1 MSQSFEW
8 FDKLTTAA
16 ESTDEGRLFKAA
28 GFDLHHTGGGCTAW
42 RRAAVDGYHILVTD
56 STGTDHRLGD
66 SYVIDAAHPDRW
78 LIGLHLDDGDH
89 LESSD
94 AATVVEAIE
103 AAGRL
108 DEAARRFSPDGDQ
121 LVPSSPKTSA
131 ATIAAM
137 LSELIETHMLK
148 CDEAFPHPVDCPAH
162 VISEVHKTAA
172 WIQSIRTSG
181 TGAGHLIELS
191 LDDDTS
197 FHIRVEEA

>member
-8 FDKLTTAA
+8 FDELTTAA

-28 GFDLHHTGGGCTAW
+28 CFELHHTGGGCTAW
-42 RRAAVDGYHILVTD
+42 RRATVDGYHILVTD

-66 SYVIDAAHPDRW
+66 SYVIDAARPDRW

-89 LESSD
+89 LESFD
-94 AATVVEAIE
+94 AATVAEAIE

-148 CDEAFPHPVDCPAH
+148 CDEAFPHPDDCSAH
-162 VISEVHKTAA
+162 VISEVHKTDA
-172 WIQSIRTSG
+172 WIQSIRTSV

>member
-8 FDKLTTAA
+8 LHELTDAA
-16 ESTDEGRLFKAA
+16 ESTDEGRLFKTA

-42 RRAAVDGYHILVTD
+42 RRAAVGGYHILVTD

-66 SYVIDAAHPDRW
+66 SYVIDAARPDRW

-94 AATVVEAIE
+94 AATVTEAM
-103 AAGRL
+103 
-108 DEAARRFSPDGDQ
+108 EAARRLDDAARQFSPDCDQ
-121 LVPSSPKTSA
+121 LAPSPPKTSA

-148 CDEAFPHPVDCPAH
+148 CDEAFPHPDDCPAH

-172 WIQSIRTSG
+172 WIQSIRTSS
-181 TGAGHLIELS
+181 TGAGHLIELT
-191 LDDDTS
+191 LDDGKS
-197 FHIRVEEA
+197 SHIRVEEA